1 MVKRDRNRVAGWHR
15 RWPHRGRDVQYVFI
29 RADSREHGRGVVHRH
44 TDRGG
49 GGAVTSRIAGN
60 GGEGGRPIE
69 GRGVV
74 PGDGIWSHGDF
85 GAQVGAVELELHAA
99 DAHVV

>member
-1 MVKRDRNRVAGWHR
+1 MVKRDGTGVPGGLR

-60 GGEGGRPIE
+60 GGEGAGPGE
-69 GRGVV
+69 GRGGV
-74 PGDGIWSHGDF
+74 PGDGRGGRGDR
-85 GAQVGAVELELHAA
+85 GADLGAAELLQKNA
-99 DAHVV
+99 D

>member
-1 MVKRDRNRVAGWHR
+1 MVKRARNRVAGWHR

-60 GGEGGRPIE
+60 GGEGAGPGE
-69 GRGVV
+69 GRGGV
-74 PGDGIWSHGDF
+74 PGDGVGGDGGF
-85 GAQVGAVELELHAA
+85 GAEVAPPRVEPGPPER
-99 DAHVV
+99 